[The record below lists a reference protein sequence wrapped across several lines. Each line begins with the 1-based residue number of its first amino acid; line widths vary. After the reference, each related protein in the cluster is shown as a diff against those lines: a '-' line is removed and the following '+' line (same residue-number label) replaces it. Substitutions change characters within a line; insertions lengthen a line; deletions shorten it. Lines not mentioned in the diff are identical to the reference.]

1 MMTLP
6 LAEII
11 TNQVPSICISI
22 YLHMR
27 NNLKLSIFH
36 YDEEHFHNLK
46 KITWAGRAGKW
57 FPSSSNT
64 IFEWVGRHLQLTFGH
79 IELICDLHQGCEGDH
94 CGRDVDM
101 LRGLLTDPGLVLAPS
116 RGGSASRA
124 VPVRRRPRAWALSGG
139 GRGRGALSAVIYRKT
154 KGPPS
159 YRPRSTM
166 VRGHQG
172 G

>member
-36 YDEEHFHNLK
+36 YDEEHFNNVK

-79 IELICDLHQGCEGDH
+79 IELICRVTSINKISILKTPLHFIALNISSSDLWINQSEN
-94 CGRDVDM
+94 
-101 LRGLLTDPGLVLAPS
+101 
-116 RGGSASRA
+116 
-124 VPVRRRPRAWALSGG
+124 WAC
-139 GRGRGALSAVIYRKT
+139 ALSASFLSTTKSFKT
-154 KGPPS
+154 NKCEPDHTLQLNVQVKVHS
-159 YRPRSTM
+159 
-166 VRGHQG
+166 
-172 G
+172 